1 MGLHP
6 EHGRSQQHDGR
17 NGHNGVEAGSP
28 RVAHKPQAQH
38 TRAAHQS
45 GQEELPLIEVVHQRQ
60 RRPGGHQPEQ
70 HPHSCV
76 LEVQNHYRAD
86 QQNPGSGNQSQL
98 QARFFSFIQAQDGPH
113 HTGSHG
119 RQAHPLQDR
128 QARIDGKGK
137 IDRFRRS
144 PVVDIITIHKHQK
157 KFQDDRRSNPDQG
170 PVQVPI
176 LLAPTRLSL
185 IIIHVP

>member
-6 EHGRSQQHDGR
+6 EHSRSQQHNGR
-17 NGHNGVEAGSP
+17 NSHNGVEAGSP

-70 HPHSCV
+70 HPHPRI
-76 LEVQNHYRAD
+76 LEMQNHHRTNQQDSRSGD
-86 QQNPGSGNQSQL
+86 QGQL
-98 QARFFSFIQAQDGPH
+98 QSRFFSLIQAQNSPH
-113 HTGSHG
+113 HAGHHG

-128 QARIDGKGK
+128 QPRVDGKGQ
-137 IDRFRRS
+137 IDGLRRG
-144 PVVDIITIHKHQK
+144 PVIDIITIHKHQK
-157 KFQDDRRSNPDQG
+157 KFQDDRRSNPDQD